1 MPYFWIIQE
10 KVPAGLG
17 FSLFH
22 LPHLLWMGGILL
34 AVLAVSIS
42 CRKWKETTV
51 RRLLCI
57 LSWSMIVL
65 ELGKDLILGVTH
77 QFRPTYLPLDLC
89 GISIWIEFAA
99 VRKPH
104 PLLLELVYSLS
115 LPGACLA
122 LLFPNWFSLPLWNF
136 YSLHSF
142 LLHGV
147 LVMIPAVLLARHV
160 LRPNWKR
167 LPFCFGCL
175 AAMSIPIAMVNRRF
189 GTNFFFLSRPSAGSP
204 LEWFGTVFGNYRI
217 GLPVLMLLI
226 WTGMYGIPALVRRWK
241 TKKQQP
247 ANHA

>member
-189 GTNFFFLSRPSAGSP
+189 GTNFFFLSRSSAGSP
-204 LEWFGTVFGNYRI
+204 LAFRRCFAGGKQKNSSLQTMLNGVAGLLYKRVAPI
-217 GLPVLMLLI
+217 GGFHGGDFL
-226 WTGMYGIPALVRRWK
+226 
-241 TKKQQP
+241 
-247 ANHA
+247 